1 MKKFILFLTG
11 LLLLPLCV
19 AMTWTVFDVLRN
31 ADSRGSMFSVESGC
45 IACGYLVWV
54 LCWFFL
60 PQPVRVYILGH
71 ELTHALWAILFGG
84 KAKNLSVTP
93 SGGSVKVTKSNVWIT
108 LAPYFFPFY
117 TVLLVGALLIVKLI
131 MGTVPYPLVWLFF
144 LGFTWSFHFT
154 FTLQSLWTS
163 QPDIQEYGRLFS
175 YSLIYL
181 LNVAGIALW
190 IVFSMS
196 VSPRF
201 LFDSWVSRT
210 THVYQQTGIFI
221 ADGVKQGLAWAKK
234 S

>member
-1 MKKFILFLTG
+1 MKKFFLFIIG
-11 LLLLPLCV
+11 LLILPLCV
-19 AMTWTVFDVLRN
+19 AMTWTVLDVLRN
-31 ADSRGSMFSVESGC
+31 ADSRGSMFSLESGC
-45 IACGYLVWV
+45 LALGYGVWI

-84 KAKNLSVTP
+84 KAKNLSITP

-117 TVLLVGALLIVKLI
+117 TMILIGIFLLVKLF
-131 MGTVPYPLVWLFF
+131 MGSVPYPLVWLFF
-144 LGFTWSFHFT
+144 LGFTWAFHFT
-154 FTLQSLWTS
+154 FTLQSLLTS
-163 QPDIQEYGRLFS
+163 QPDIQEYGSLFS

-190 IVFSMS
+190 IVCSMS

-201 LFDSWVSRT
+201 LFESWVFRT
-210 THVYQQTGIFI
+210 RHVYQQTGLFL
-221 ADGVKQGLAWAKK
+221 ADGVKRGIEWDLKK
-234 S
+234 

>member
-1 MKKFILFLTG
+1 MKKFLLFLLG
-11 LLLLPLCV
+11 LILLPLCV
-19 AMTWTVFDVLRN
+19 AMTWTVMDVLRN
-31 ADSRGSMFSVESGC
+31 ADSQGSMFSLESGC
-45 IACGYLVWV
+45 LALGYFVWI
-54 LCWFFL
+54 LCWLFL

-84 KAKNLSVTP
+84 RAKDLSIKA

-117 TVLLVGALLIVKLI
+117 TMILIVIFLLVKLFMGA
-131 MGTVPYPLVWLFF
+131 VPYPLVWLFF
-144 LGFTWSFHFT
+144 LGLTWAFHFT
-154 FTLQSLWTS
+154 FTLQSLLTS

-190 IVFSMS
+190 IVCSMS

-201 LFDSWVSRT
+201 LFDSWVLRT
-210 THVYQQTGIFI
+210 RHVYLQTGSSL
-221 ADGVKQGLAWAKK
+221 ADGVKRGIEWVRK
-234 S
+234 

>member
-1 MKKFILFLTG
+1 
-11 LLLLPLCV
+11 
-19 AMTWTVFDVLRN
+19 
-31 ADSRGSMFSVESGC
+31 MFSLESGC
-45 IACGYLVWV
+45 LALGYGVWI

-84 KAKNLSVTP
+84 KAKNLSITP

-117 TVLLVGALLIVKLI
+117 TMILIVIFLLVKLFMGA
-131 MGTVPYPLVWLFF
+131 VPYPLVWLFF
-144 LGFTWSFHFT
+144 LGFTWAFHFT
-154 FTLQSLWTS
+154 FTIQSLWTS

-190 IVFSMS
+190 IVCSMS

-201 LFDSWVSRT
+201 LFDSWVFRT
-210 THVYQQTGIFI
+210 TKVYQKTGLFI
-221 ADGVKQGLAWAKK
+221 ADGVKRGMEWGRKQ
-234 S
+234 

>member
-1 MKKFILFLTG
+1 MKKFFLFIIG
-11 LLLLPLCV
+11 LLILPLCV
-19 AMTWTVFDVLRN
+19 AMTWTVLDVLRN
-31 ADSRGSMFSVESGC
+31 ADSHGSMFSLESGC
-45 IACGYLVWV
+45 LALGYGVWI

-84 KAKNLSVTP
+84 KAKNLSITP

-117 TVLLVGALLIVKLI
+117 TMILIGIFLLVKLF
-131 MGTVPYPLVWLFF
+131 MGSVPYPLIWLFF

-154 FTLQSLWTS
+154 FTLQSLLTS

-190 IVFSMS
+190 IVCSMS

-201 LFDSWVSRT
+201 LFDSWVFRT
-210 THVYQQTGIFI
+210 RQAYQQTGLFI
-221 ADGVKQGLAWAKK
+221 ADGVKQGIEWGRKQ
-234 S
+234 